1 MRIRTAAA
9 VAAVLAFTV
18 VGCSSGNS
26 SDSKPDTIDVT
37 SPEPSKSA
45 ESPEPS
51 TAADSPEPSKSAD
64 SGDGDR
70 SAALPDEPTGD
81 KRSAVLA
88 AILDVNGNLIRD
100 EDKAIDAARNQCAA
114 LDGGAA
120 DPDHTAAQRFSY
132 DGVTLTDDDGS
143 HINTGLRKTLCPE
156 A

>member
-9 VAAVLAFTV
+9 IAAVLAFTV
-18 VGCSSGNS
+18 VGCSSE
-26 SDSKPDTIDVT
+26 DSKPDTVEVA

-45 ESPEPS
+45 VSPG
-51 TAADSPEPSKSAD
+51 PSKSAD
-64 SGDGDR
+64 SGDGAE
-70 SAALPDEPTGD
+70 SAGLPDEPTGD

-120 DPDHTAAQRFSY
+120 DPNRSAAERFSY

-143 HINTGLRKTLCPE
+143 HINIGLRKTLCPE